1 MRIIHRSRSL
11 AYRSPYGA
19 AAAGTLVHFAL
30 DITDTPV
37 WPDNISLCYAYGLQ
51 RFQESR
57 IRLAPDHTVDEAA
70 TSRRWQTRIRLPDEP
85 GLLFYWFEVK
95 TGDERQYFVRNRDAL
110 DGDGRIS
117 RARPRFYPGEP
128 HDPSPWQITIH
139 ASDFSV
145 PDWITGQV
153 VYQIFPDRFRR
164 DRRFSTERFAAVH
177 YPERIFHEN
186 WEDDVDY
193 HGRPETGYLACDF
206 FGGSIAG
213 IEEKLDELASLGTGV
228 IYLNPI
234 FRARSNHRYDT
245 GDYEQIDPL
254 LGSEED
260 FSRLCREAADRG
272 IRVMLDGVFS
282 HTGADSRY
290 FNKLGRYTDRGAFQ
304 EVTGGDLSPY
314 SSWYNFHRHGDQLF
328 YDSWWGFQDL
338 PSVNEYDLSFQA
350 YINGADGI
358 IRRWLRLGASGWR
371 LDVSDELPDLFLRS
385 LRRASRQ
392 EKADAVLMGEVW
404 EDASHKISYGH
415 YRDFL
420 FGRTHDLVMG
430 YPFQQ
435 ALTGWLS
442 GRHPS
447 FRLALVLEQIR
458 ENYPLPSFYSSYNL
472 ISSHDI
478 ARAITT
484 LAGQEDPGERS
495 AQARISLTGAQRSRG
510 ERLLRLAFLFQVM
523 YPGSPVI
530 YYGDEIGMEG
540 YRDPFNRRTYPE
552 TVSDKHPLYRWFQRY
567 GTLRR
572 QWPVLRTGFCELNP
586 LQDDLVMIRRWLDEG
601 NDVFGQPQPGPAHV
615 TVLISRNDQPVQT
628 AIGPYLVELGA
639 YGAAILSDGQLIEP
653 EKTGVRCLQHPEK

>member
-1 MRIIHRSRSL
+1 MRIIHQSRSL

-19 AAAGTLVHFAL
+19 AAAGTLVRFAL
-30 DITDTPV
+30 DIMEAPAD
-37 WPDNISLCYAYGLQ
+37 PDRISLCYAYGLH

-57 IRLAPDHTVDEAA
+57 IRLAPDTALQTA
-70 TSRRWQTRIRLPDEP
+70 PSTRRWQTEIRLPDEP
-85 GLLFYWFEVK
+85 GLLFYWFEVR
-95 TGDERQYFVRNRDAL
+95 TGSERLYFVRNRDAL

-117 RARPRFYPGEP
+117 RGRPRFYPGEP
-128 HDPSPWQITIH
+128 HDPAPWQITIH
-139 ASDFSV
+139 TSDLSV

-153 VYQIFPDRFRR
+153 VYHIFPDRFRR
-164 DRRFSTERFAAVH
+164 DRQFSTERFAEVD
-177 YPERIFHEN
+177 YPERIFHQN
-186 WEDDVDY
+186 WDDDVDY

-206 FGGSIAG
+206 FGGSLAG
-213 IEEKLDELASLGTGV
+213 IEEKLDDLAALGTGV

-234 FRARSNHRYDT
+234 FKARSNHRYDT

-254 LGSEED
+254 LGTEED
-260 FSRLCREAADRG
+260 FRRLCREAAARG
-272 IRVMLDGVFS
+272 IRIMLDGVFS

-290 FNKLGRYTDRGAFQ
+290 FNKLGRYTERGAYQ

-314 SSWYNFHRHGDQLF
+314 SSWYTFHRHGDQVF

-385 LRRASRQ
+385 LRKASLQ
-392 EKADAVLMGEVW
+392 EKPDAVLMGEVW
-404 EDASHKISYGH
+404 EDASNKISYGH

-442 GRHPS
+442 GRHPAS
-447 FRLALVLEQIR
+447 RLSLILEQIR
-458 ENYPLPSFYSSYNL
+458 EHYPLPSFYSSYNL

-484 LAGQEDPGERS
+484 LAGQEDPGDR
-495 AQARISLTGAQRSRG
+495 AIQARISLTSVQRSRG
-510 ERLLRLAFLFQVM
+510 EQLLRLAFLFQVI

-530 YYGDEIGMEG
+530 YYGDETGMEG

-552 TVSDKHPLYRWFQRY
+552 TVSENDPLYRWYQSY
-567 GTLRR
+567 GQLRR
-572 QWPVLRTGFCELNP
+572 QWPVLRTGFSELSP
-586 LQDDLVMIRRWLDEG
+586 LQDDLVMIRRWLDQHS
-601 NDVFGQPQPGPAHV
+601 DVFGHTQTGPEQVA
-615 TVLISRNDQPVQT
+615 VLINRSDQPLQAT
-628 AIGPYLVELGA
+628 IGSYLIELDA
-639 YGAAILSDGQLIEP
+639 FGAALMADDRLIDP
-653 EKTGVRCLQHPEK
+653 DQTGVRCL